1 MTLIKTQEQDFSRDT
16 NSRALL
22 NTNRSARDENLNRR
36 KMATEIDQLRTDF
49 KSLNS
54 DMAEIKGLLKD
65 LIDR

>member
-1 MTLIKTQEQDFSRDT
+1 MTLIRTKEKDFSRDT

-22 NTNRSARDENLNRR
+22 NTNRSALEDNLNRR
-36 KMATEIDQLRTDF
+36 KMVIEIDQLREDF
-49 KSLNS
+49 KDLNS